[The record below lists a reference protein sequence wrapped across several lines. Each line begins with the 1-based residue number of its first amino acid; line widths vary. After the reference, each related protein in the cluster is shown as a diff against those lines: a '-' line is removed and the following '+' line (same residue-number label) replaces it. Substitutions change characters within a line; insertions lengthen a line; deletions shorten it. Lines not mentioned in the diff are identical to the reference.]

1 METIDNTAPKAI
13 SVIYYNVKRF
23 LNKAKIEFDADELLT
38 NITKRVFEKLSENPK
53 AFQGHDIDSEAY
65 ITTEMFDKYGL

>member
-1 METIDNTAPKAI
+1 METINYAAQNAI
-13 SVIYYNVKRF
+13 GVILYNVKRM
-23 LNKAKIEFDADELLT
+23 LRKAKIEFDNNELVQT
-38 NITKRVFEKLSENPK
+38 VTDKVYEKLSENPD